1 MNFGVLKEDRRL
13 ERRVALSP
21 AGVQSLTA
29 AGHHVF
35 VEQHAGLLSMFNDS
49 DYTAA
54 GAVIVYSA
62 EEVINR
68 SQALLKISPPANG
81 ELALLGIGQIFFSA
95 FHLVV
100 SDRKITEGLLA
111 KKTTAITYE
120 LIEDHHGHLPVLQAM
135 SEIGG
140 QLSIQAAAHFL
151 QGEEGGR
158 GLLLGGIPG
167 IPPASV
173 VILGAGTVGRTAAR
187 VALGLGAAVTVL
199 DNDLSRLR
207 EIENHFHWKIATALA
222 TEVNVSRTVQFADV
236 VIGAVM
242 LKGERTPHVVTEDMV
257 KTMKKGSV
265 IVDVAI
271 DQGGCV
277 ETSRPTTIDDPVF
290 IEHGVVHFCVP
301 NMPAMVSRT
310 ATVGLTNAILPY
322 LHSIGKDGIEQALR
336 IDPGFAKG
344 ACTFSGYCTNRVVSK
359 IFSLPYKDLQIHLAS
374 VLPSSQN

>member
-29 AGHHVF
+29 AGNRVF
-35 VEQHAGLLSMFNDS
+35 VEQHAGLLSMFNDTE
-49 DYTAA
+49 YVAA

-62 EEVINR
+62 EETIAR
-68 SQALLKISPPANG
+68 SQVVLKISPPTNG
-81 ELALLGIGQIFFSA
+81 DLSLLGAGQVFFSA

-120 LIEDHHGHLPVLQAM
+120 LIEDNRGSLPVLQAM

-140 QLSIQAAAHFL
+140 QLSIQVAAHFL

-158 GLLLGGIPG
+158 GILLGGIPG

-187 VALGLGAAVTVL
+187 VALGVGAAVTVL
-199 DNDLSRLR
+199 DSDLSRLR
-207 EIENHFHWKIATALA
+207 EIEHHFHWKVATALA
-222 TEVNVSRTVQFADV
+222 TDVNVARAVQFADV
-236 VIGAVM
+236 VIGAVL
-242 LKGERTPHVVTEDMV
+242 LKGARAPHVVSEEMV
-257 KTMKKGSV
+257 KTMKAGSV

-271 DQGGCV
+271 DQGGCI

-310 ATVGLTNAILPY
+310 ATVALTNAILPY
-322 LHSIGKDGIEQALR
+322 LHSLGESGIEHALR
-336 IDPGFAKG
+336 LDPGFAKG
-344 ACTFSGYCTNRVVSK
+344 ACTFNGFCTNRTVSNVFK
-359 IFSLPYKDLQIHLAS
+359 LPYKDLQIHLAS

>member
-29 AGHHVF
+29 AGQHVF
-35 VEQHAGLLSMFNDS
+35 VEQHAGLLSMFSDG

-68 SQALLKISPPANG
+68 AQALLKISPPTNG
-81 ELALLGIGQIFFSA
+81 ELSLLGFGQVFFSA

-120 LIEDHHGHLPVLQAM
+120 LIEDNHGRLPVLQAM

-158 GLLLGGIPG
+158 GILLGGIPG

-173 VILGAGTVGRTAAR
+173 VILGGGTVGRTAAR
-187 VALGLGAAVTVL
+187 FALGIGAAVTVL

-222 TEVNVSRTVQFADV
+222 TEVNVARAVQFADV
-236 VIGAVM
+236 VVGAVM

-271 DQGGCV
+271 DQGGCI

-322 LHSIGKDGIEQALR
+322 LQSIGENGIEQALR
-336 IDPGFAKG
+336 IDSGFAKG

-359 IFSLPYKDLQIHLAS
+359 IFNLPYKDLQIHLAS

>member
-21 AGVQSLTA
+21 AGIQSLTA
-29 AGHHVF
+29 AGNRVF

-49 DYTAA
+49 DYVAA

-62 EEVINR
+62 EEAINR
-68 SQALLKISPPANG
+68 SQILLKISPPTNG
-81 ELALLGIGQIFFSA
+81 ELLLLGFGQVFFSA

-100 SDRKITEGLLA
+100 SDRRITDGLLA
-111 KKTTAITYE
+111 KKTTAIAYE
-120 LIEDHHGHLPVLQAM
+120 LIEDSRGDLPVLQAM

-158 GLLLGGIPG
+158 GILLGGIPG

-199 DNDLSRLR
+199 DTDLSRLR
-207 EIENHFHWKIATALA
+207 EVEHCFHWKIATALA
-222 TEVNVSRTVQFADV
+222 TEVNVARAVQFADV
-236 VIGAVM
+236 VIGAVL
-242 LKGERTPHVVTEDMV
+242 LKGERSPHVVTETMV
-257 KTMKKGSV
+257 KTMKAGSV
-265 IVDVAI
+265 IVDVSI

-290 IEHGVVHFCVP
+290 VEHGVVHFCVP
-301 NMPAMVSRT
+301 NIPAMVSRT

-322 LHSIGKDGIEQALR
+322 LRSVGEIGVEQALR
-336 IDPGFAKG
+336 MDPGFAKG
-344 ACTFSGYCTNRVVSK
+344 ACTFGGYCTNRVVSK
-359 IFSLPYKDLQIHLAS
+359 VFGLAYKDLQIHLAS